1 MHVCPACFQS
11 TGLGKRIEAIRPQHP
26 WAPCNKHPRRKGVP
40 IEAVAQIVDPVFRA
54 HYAGV
59 PDDGFGNS
67 RGNDLWTT
75 LAELTE
81 TDDDA
86 ILERLKDWL
95 IENDDYWPPDG
106 EDAFYSEE
114 YGYVSDDF
122 ALEEHGR
129 LWALLRQRLMHET
142 RFFNDELEGLL
153 HRIFDD
159 VHLQRS
165 ADKLGPV
172 YFIRPG
178 SPEGRFFRARLA
190 SDDLAATILNSPVPL
205 LGPPPEHLRRP
216 GRMNPS
222 GIAVFYA
229 GFELDT
235 CVSELRP
242 VVGSG
247 IVAAQFEITEPIL
260 VLDTTRFA
268 GPPKAHD
275 PFAKNAVQR
284 AAQWRFMHTFMR
296 QISQPVSPD
305 DEHLDYVPT
314 QVVAEYLARRHA
326 FSFEG
331 ERKGFDA
338 IIYRSAQSGEGRNIA
353 LFGDAARLVQP
364 RAERPASRSSSDD
377 FWLDFDA
384 LESFSESRPGRLR
397 LVPDTAK
404 LYRVDRA
411 LFPLVEPDALD
422 DNDDGGH

>member
-11 TGLGKRIEAIRPQHP
+11 VGLGKRIEEVRPHFP
-26 WAPCNKHPRRKGVP
+26 WTPCDKHPRRKGVP
-40 IEAVAQIVDPVFRA
+40 IDAVGRIVDPVFRA
-54 HYAGV
+54 HYAGM
-59 PDDGFGNS
+59 PEDGFGNS

-81 TDDDA
+81 TEDDA
-86 ILERLKDWL
+86 ILARLKDWL
-95 IENDDYWPPDG
+95 IDNDSYWPPDG
-106 EDAFYSEE
+106 EDAFYSDE

-122 ALEEHGR
+122 ALDEHGR
-129 LWALLRQRLMHET
+129 LWALVRQRLMHEA
-142 RFFNDELEGLL
+142 RFFNDELEVLL

-165 ADKLGPV
+165 ADRLGPV
-172 YFIRPG
+172 YFIQPG
-178 SPEGRFFRARLA
+178 AREGRFYRARLA
-190 SDDLAATILNSPVPL
+190 PDDLAAMIMADPVSQ

-229 GFELDT
+229 GFDLDT

-242 VVGSG
+242 LVGSG
-247 IVAAQFEITEPIL
+247 VVVAQFEIAEPIL

-268 GPPKAHD
+268 GPQKAHD

-284 AAQWRFMHTFMR
+284 AAQWRFMNAFML
-296 QISQPVSPD
+296 QISQPVSRD

-331 ERKGFDA
+331 DRKGFDA
-338 IIYRSAQSGEGRNIA
+338 IIYHSAQSKTGRNIA

-364 RAERPASRSSSDD
+364 QIERPPSRSNPDD
-377 FWLDFDA
+377 FWLEFEA
-384 LESFSESRPGRLR
+384 LDGMSGSRPGRLR
-397 LVPDTAK
+397 LVPDSVK

-411 LFPLVEPDALD
+411 RFPLVEQ
-422 DNDDGGH
+422 DNGSDEETA